1 METIR
6 TILIGISQIFLQRNT
21 LSGALIVIGMYFS
34 HPALCAACLFGS
46 LTGTL
51 TARLMRFPE
60 NEISQG
66 LYGFN
71 AGLAMM
77 CILFTFGLN
86 HTANPAIWLLGI
98 FSAALTV
105 PLVRLFLRHNKP
117 ALTFPFV
124 AVCWVV
130 CGLTTYYGLF
140 GLTQNTAPLPEL
152 TTASSA
158 LFMPFYAWA
167 EVNFGSSPVTGLLLL
182 AAIAINSP
190 GAAMWA
196 TASAVF
202 AAAIAHLLFGI
213 EPNLLANGLYS
224 YSAIL
229 VACMFYGKRPT
240 DFYYALAGVL
250 LTVPI
255 QYLIAATGLPPYTF
269 GFIAAVWIML
279 FVQKAI
285 KQYKYLSNHIKEK
298 GRGLCKT

>member
-6 TILIGISQIFLQRNT
+6 TILTGISQIFLQRNT
-21 LSGALIVIGMYFS
+21 LSGALIAIGMYFS
-34 HPALCAACLFGS
+34 HPALCAACLLGS

-71 AGLAMM
+71 ASLAMM

-86 HTANPAIWLLGI
+86 HTANPTVWLLGI
-98 FSAALTV
+98 FAAALTV
-105 PLVRLFLRHNKP
+105 PIVSLFLRHNKP

-124 AVCWVV
+124 AICWIMY
-130 CGLTTYYGLF
+130 GLTTYYGLF
-140 GLTQNTAPLPEL
+140 GLTNNPSPLPEL
-152 TTASSA
+152 TTTSSA
-158 LFMPFYAWA
+158 LSMPFYAWA
-167 EVNFGSSPVTGLLLL
+167 EVNFGSSPLTGLLLL
-182 AAIAINSP
+182 AAVAVNSP
-190 GAAMWA
+190 GSAMWA

-202 AAAIAHLLFGI
+202 AASIAHILFGI

-229 VACMFYGKRPT
+229 IACMFYGKRTT
-240 DFYYALAGVL
+240 DFYYALTAVFL
-250 LTVPI
+250 AVPI
-255 QYLIAATGLPPYTF
+255 QYVTAATGLPPYTF

-279 FVQKAI
+279 FIKKTI
-285 KQYKYLSNHIKEK
+285 KQYTTAYQ
-298 GRGLCKT
+298 TT